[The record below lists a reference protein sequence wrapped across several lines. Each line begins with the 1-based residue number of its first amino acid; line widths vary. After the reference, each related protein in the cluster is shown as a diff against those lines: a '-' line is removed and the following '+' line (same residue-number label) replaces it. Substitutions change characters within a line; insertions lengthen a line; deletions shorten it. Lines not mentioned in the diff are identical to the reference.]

1 MNALITKSIAIGFP
15 IVALLA
21 CASENL
27 QTTGLGPT
35 TNTGTQL
42 PGGMNSMPD
51 PMQTDPMPNVNE
63 PPPPTGNN
71 PASNEGNN
79 PNMVAPTMP
88 NTPGNG
94 MNMMPD
100 DMETDD
106 MTTDPPDP
114 EEPAPLTPGQIG
126 GDLEGFLHL
135 APCNSADFGHDC
147 TLAGCQ
153 GGQKV
158 TEVPLQLGG
167 DPGTIY
173 DVRVH
178 VYGVVEPRR
187 YDGGERRAGANFD
200 PNGVDFWHEGG
211 TVPGGSTYNSYE
223 LHVSPDVPGE
233 PNDYFLNSR
242 TGGDQTFVIRLDYE
256 ATIAVPGGG
265 TIQFRSTDSNCRQI
279 TNCATQ
285 ECGPVGPKPVVV
297 QSVMSADPPPPAAFT
312 QPYQTGANI
321 GRGQWVYID
330 VIDAVARP

>member
-1 MNALITKSIAIGFP
+1 MKKLFTKSITVGFP
-15 IVALLA
+15 IIALLA

-27 QTTGLGPT
+27 QTTGLGPST
-35 TNTGTQL
+35 STESQQPGNTNMMT
-42 PGGMNSMPD
+42 PGVPNPMAMPGM
-51 PMQTDPMPNVNE
+51 TDPLPM
-63 PPPPTGNN
+63 TGNN
-71 PASNEGNN
+71 PGNEGSN
-79 PNMVAPTMP
+79 PNMIVPT
-88 NTPGNG
+88 TPMTGG
-94 MNMMPD
+94 DDDMD
-100 DMETDD
+100 TDMETDPADD
-106 MTTDPPDP
+106 MTTDPPD
-114 EEPAPLTPGQIG
+114 EPAPLTPGQIG
-126 GDLEGFLHL
+126 GQLEGFLHL

-153 GGQKV
+153 GGQKI
-158 TEVPLQLGG
+158 TETTLQLGG
-167 DPGTIY
+167 NPGTIY
-173 DVRVH
+173 DVTVH

-187 YDGGERRAGANFD
+187 YDGGVRRAGANFD
-200 PNGVDFWHEGG
+200 PNGVDFWHAGG

-223 LHVSPDVPGE
+223 LHVNPPVPGA

-285 ECGPVGPKPVVV
+285 ECGPVGPKPVVTA
-297 QSVMSADPPPPAAFT
+297 SVMNADPRPPAAFT

-330 VIDAVARP
+330 VVNAVAR